1 MRLVPA
7 ATTVDLTPRSAKGG
21 SRVGALLVLAAV
33 LIFVVLV
40 VVGASGVRGSDQYWY
55 VADVESLI
63 DGRGVQT
70 NEIYPVTIRH
80 EVAPLPRP
88 FVHNILNV
96 YVAALPALLF
106 GAYGGWI
113 VVNVFCSLL
122 TAFLI
127 FCTVVRFADS
137 YAALAAAIGYLLL
150 PETIWL
156 TMQPL
161 AEASISPLVALAAY
175 VYVTANSNYWRWM
188 LLIVIAALL
197 VCCRPTFILLLP
209 LIPLAYVAH
218 VTPRQIG
225 TVARGAGIAAVGFT
239 SWLLGKYL
247 LEPNVSVSYLQVIG
261 SDGPDFSNMTNFFD
275 LSPQPPTI
283 SAVVA
288 NAIKG
293 LAIQFT
299 KIDAGY
305 ALFYL
310 PFNVL
315 ALAPLVLLLRGS
327 RRTEVT
333 RVAAAGLV
341 AVGLHLITALLVRN
355 QFRYLLVATPPLLVA
370 AGVVLARAEWPRTI
384 RTSAALM
391 TAAVLTLAAPSAM
404 PAWRSDNEGIEAR
417 RVRANL
423 SNAFNET
430 LPTDETV
437 MVALNLKGFEV
448 QMLGYVLRP
457 RPVLYVYDRYDTDD
471 YAALIKNGNVKW
483 LMSRR
488 DALMLDRLTANSAR
502 YVRTLP
508 APFADWSLFTIENG
522 ERVP

>member
-1 MRLVPA
+1 
-7 ATTVDLTPRSAKGG
+7 VDLTPRSAKGG

-127 FCTVVRFADS
+127 FRTVARLADS
-137 YAALAAAIGYLLL
+137 HAALAAAVGYLLL
-150 PETIWL
+150 PVTIWL

-175 VYVTANSNYWRWM
+175 VYVTANSSYWRWM
-188 LLIVIAALL
+188 LLIVIGALL
-197 VCCRPTFILLLP
+197 VCCRPTFVLLLP

-218 VTPRQIG
+218 VTPWQIG
-225 TVARGAGIAAVGFT
+225 TVARAAGIAALGFAL
-239 SWLLGKYL
+239 WILGKHL

-261 SDGPDFSNMTNFFD
+261 SDGPNFSNMTNFFD

-283 SAVVA
+283 SAIVA
-288 NAIKG
+288 NVVKG

-315 ALAPLVLLLRGS
+315 ALAPLVLLRGS
-327 RRTEVT
+327 RRTEVI
-333 RVAAAGLV
+333 RVAMGGLV

-355 QFRYLLVATPPLLVA
+355 QFRYLLVATPPLLMA
-370 AGVVLARAEWPRTI
+370 AGIVLARAEWLRTI

-391 TAAVLTLAAPSAM
+391 TAAVLTLAAPSATL
-404 PAWRSDNEGIEAR
+404 AWRSHNEGIEAR

-423 SNAFNET
+423 ADAFSET

-488 DALMLDRLTANSAR
+488 DAPMLDRLTPSSPR
-502 YVRTLP
+502 HVRTLP
-508 APFADWSLFTIENG
+508 APFADWSLFTIETG
-522 ERVP
+522 ARPP